1 MKLSFIMYP
10 RCFDVYFAQHWSW
23 VSSSEVC
30 IGQTET
36 DCGISSGVNAAN
48 HLSIL
53 TIGVA
58 AMTKMLATH
67 LIKLDSANVA
77 GMDTLL
83 QVSRFRGHR
92 EDCRTSR
99 SSNVAKWSMVSLK
112 EIFEIYLHW
121 PVESDI
127 SER

>member
-1 MKLSFIMYP
+1 
-10 RCFDVYFAQHWSW
+10 
-23 VSSSEVC
+23 
-30 IGQTET
+30 
-36 DCGISSGVNAAN
+36 
-48 HLSIL
+48 
-53 TIGVA
+53 
-58 AMTKMLATH
+58 MTKTLATH

-83 QVSRFRGHR
+83 QVSRFRVHR

-112 EIFEIYLHW
+112 EIFEIYLDW
-121 PVESDI
+121 PVESGI